1 MRIEKQG
8 SGGGSGYGYGECS
21 SPGKATK
28 ESPRPRSTALR
39 RWLITLLGLLC
50 SIPMGHYFWA
60 VLPMENCALD
70 AVYLAFVAFGFG
82 FIWSFIEDK

>member
-1 MRIEKQG
+1 MMIEKQNSYRG
-8 SGGGSGYGYGECS
+8 SGKSACAA
-21 SPGKATK
+21 KAK
-28 ESPRPRSTALR
+28 PRTLDKAMR

-50 SIPMGHYFWA
+50 SLPMGHYFWA